1 MEEKAMVSDAL
12 FSINA
17 CLASFGSMIP
27 QTENLELRKSL
38 QQMRNSTEQ
47 SQLELYNLAR
57 SKKYYVPAKHAAE
70 NEVVEMKTTLE
81 NMKYEKCRTTL

>member
-1 MEEKAMVSDAL
+1 MKEKAMVSDAL

-27 QTENLELRKSL
+27 QTENIELRQSL

-47 SQLELYNLAR
+47 SQLELYNIAR
-57 SKKYYVPAKHAAE
+57 TKQYYVPAKHASDT
-70 NEVVEMKTTLE
+70 EVSEMKTTLE
-81 NMKYEKCRTTL
+81 SMKTEKIKTMF

>member
-1 MEEKAMVSDAL
+1 MKEKAMVSDAL

-27 QTENLELRKSL
+27 QTENIELRQSL

-47 SQLELYNLAR
+47 SQLELYNIAR
-57 SKKYYVPAKHAAE
+57 TKQYYVPAKHASDT
-70 NEVVEMKTTLE
+70 EVSEMKTILE
-81 NMKYEKCRTTL
+81 SMKTEKIKTMF